1 MIQHLRDIDIAS
13 RKQVFQGAPLRRGVR
28 MKGKS
33 DPSNSD
39 LELAFQSLN
48 TPGDEIAPGSDVI

>member
-1 MIQHLRDIDIAS
+1 L
-13 RKQVFQGAPLRRGVR
+13 QGAALRRGVR
-28 MKGKS
+28 MQRKS

-39 LELAFQSLN
+39 IEFAFQSFN